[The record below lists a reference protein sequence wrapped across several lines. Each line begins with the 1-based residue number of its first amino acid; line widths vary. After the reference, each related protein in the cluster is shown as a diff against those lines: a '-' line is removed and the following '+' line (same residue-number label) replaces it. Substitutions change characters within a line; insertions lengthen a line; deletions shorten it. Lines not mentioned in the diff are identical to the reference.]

1 MKTHTTLSVDFEIL
15 NQAKEMG
22 NINLSEIFTN
32 ALKVAIESRADDDEE
47 ITKLRKDLVVL
58 KKKKQ
63 EIKEEE
69 RQVTLKESILVVKI
83 REKEEEQKKT
93 DKKNADLV
101 EEKKKEKF
109 KCMICKSVVSDEK
122 RMVLYGKGRI
132 CKGCYQTATTQELN
146 KVSEGVIH
154 G

>member
-1 MKTHTTLSVDFEIL
+1 MKTHTTLSVDLEIL

-22 NINLSEIFTN
+22 NINLSEVFTN
-32 ALKVAIESRADDDEE
+32 ALKVAIESRSDDDEE

-69 RQVTLKESILVVKI
+69 RQVTLKESILMTKI
-83 REKEEEQKKT
+83 REKEEEQKKV
-93 DKKNADLV
+93 DMKNKEQAETAAKEKLKCPICQRV
-101 EEKKKEKF
+101 MSKEEKKVKYGEK
-109 KCMICKSVVSDEK
+109 MIC
-122 RMVLYGKGRI
+122 R
-132 CKGCYQTATTQELN
+132 GCYQTATPKDLE
-146 KVSEGVIH
+146 KCVGVMH